1 MIRPRGLTLIELLL
15 VIALI
20 GIVLGIMA
28 VSGRRMLGNQEAKA
42 GLNSVRQIVWQGA
55 TAAASRG
62 QRLDLV
68 RVGRRLQVQT
78 QETTPRVI
86 RSVDLTA
93 ALSAQLPNGT
103 WFSFTPPGKVIFPT
117 GFTQPLN
124 VTVNGRS
131 YSLSFSLIGEV
142 KVQ

>member
-20 GIVLGIMA
+20 GIVLGVMA
-28 VSGRRMLGNQEAKA
+28 VSSRRMLGNQEAKA

-78 QETTPRVI
+78 QESTPRVI

-117 GFTQPLN
+117 GFAQPVN

>member
-1 MIRPRGLTLIELLL
+1 MRRPRGLTFIELLL

-20 GIVLGIMA
+20 GIVLGIVV
-28 VSGRRMLGNQEAKA
+28 VSGRRILGNQEAKA
-42 GLNSVRQIVWQGA
+42 SLNSIQQIVWQGA

-68 RVGRRLQVQT
+68 RIGRRLQVQT

-86 RSVDLTA
+86 RFVDLTT

-117 GFTQPLN
+117 GFTQPIN

>member
-1 MIRPRGLTLIELLL
+1 MTLIELLL